1 MSEFD
6 AEELPAF
13 RAWRSGFQPPP
24 DAYAYI
30 VEHLGVT
37 NASIFA
43 RLLAPDFILE
53 RGCVILRDRY
63 SPENFEQWWSSAA
76 GNTES
81 IERAVNHLHLW
92 DVFEPEGE
100 AEERAL
106 EVLAVRIARSW
117 ELHAAQ
123 AFPDRDFQANVTDE
137 YGPTIVITS
146 RLRSWP

>member
-24 DAYAYI
+24 DAYAYMA
-30 VEHLGVT
+30 EHLGVT
-37 NASIFA
+37 SAFFFA
-43 RLLAPDFILE
+43 RLLAPDLVLV
-53 RGCVILRDRY
+53 RGCVIRRDRY
-63 SPENFEQWWSSAA
+63 SPANFEQWGSSEA

-81 IERAVNHLHLW
+81 IERALNHLHLW
-92 DVFEPEGE
+92 DVFEPEGKV
-100 AEERAL
+100 EERAL

-117 ELHAAQ
+117 ELHATQ
-123 AFPDRDFQANVTDE
+123 AFPDRDFQADVTDE

-146 RLRSWP
+146 RLRSSP